1 MQNFDEY
8 NENRVFSHITRFFG
22 RFTLDFILR
31 ILQTI
36 NHALAIGLG
45 FLASAYVQE
54 GREDVDT
61 TTSLSKMTI
70 MACLSIL
77 VSYMIEYVRYYSG
90 DGRPPGYTEP

>member
-8 NENRVFSHITRFFG
+8 NDNRVLNHITRFFG
-22 RFTLDFILR
+22 RFTLDFVLR

-54 GREDVDT
+54 GQEVET
-61 TTSLSKMTI
+61 KASLSKMTI

-90 DGRPPGYTEP
+90 DGHPPGYAAP